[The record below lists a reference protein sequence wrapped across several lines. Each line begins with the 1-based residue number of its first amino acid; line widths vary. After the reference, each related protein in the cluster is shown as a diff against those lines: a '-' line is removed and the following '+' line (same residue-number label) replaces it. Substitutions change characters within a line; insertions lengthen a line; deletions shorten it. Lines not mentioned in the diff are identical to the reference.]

1 MSTSGQTYK
10 ELVIPYFR
18 ETFECIDE
26 VMRELEIPYYLIGA
40 SAIDLQLLRK
50 GIRPKR
56 ATKDIDF
63 AVMVSN
69 LSEFERMRDALVAK
83 GFRKDPEPWR
93 FFSDAF
99 MIRIDVLPF
108 GGIEDD
114 HMVSFSDRYTDLHVL
129 GFQQVLESAEPILVE
144 ESIANVPTLAGMVI
158 LKLIA
163 WSDRPEKRTDD
174 LPDILRIIDHTF
186 DLNDIAE
193 NHFDLLDADPFDETM
208 IAAEVLGRECR
219 TYLARSTAITER
231 VMKLM
236 SDNLNDASTSSIAK
250 IWARKGDTEIEYSF
264 ELLKSFQKGLI
275 HPAHPAAGR

>member
-10 ELVIPYFR
+10 ELAIPYFR

-40 SAIDLQLLRK
+40 SAIDLQLLKK

-69 LSEFERMRDALVAK
+69 LSEYERMRDALVAK

-93 FFSDAF
+93 FLSDTY

-129 GFQQVLESAEPILVE
+129 GFQQVLEAAEPILVE

-193 NHFDLLDADPFDETM
+193 NHFDLLDADPFDERV

-219 TYLARSTAITER
+219 TYLAKSEAILTR
-231 VMKLM
+231 VMQVLN
-236 SDNLNDASTSSIAK
+236 DNLRDASTSVIARS
-250 IWARKGDTEIEYSF
+250 WARSRDTEIEYSF
-264 ELLKSFQKGLI
+264 QLLKVFHRGITS
-275 HPAHPAAGR
+275 